1 MPDIANRLDLKYT
14 YPKAMKRETI
24 KFILLIFFAAAAF
37 SAIKYLSL
45 DKRFFS
51 GDVARWVEGFGPWA
65 PLIYI
70 SLYAIAPSFM
80 FPGVPLTILGGALF
94 GPLWGMVYASV
105 GATLGA
111 SVAFLVARRMGRPWV
126 EKKIKNT
133 RLQKLDEDVERY
145 GWKIVAFTRLIP
157 LFPFNVLNYAFG
169 MTKIRFS
176 RFVVASFV
184 FMLPGVAAYVLF
196 SSSLKDALGG
206 RFSWSFWAGLSLI
219 VILSLIPLVYKRL
232 PPFSK
237 GRGTHPKDGSGGLRK
252 KNGQ

>member
-80 FPGVPLTILGGALF
+80 FPGSSLDYF
-94 GPLWGMVYASV
+94 GRS
-105 GATLGA
+105 
-111 SVAFLVARRMGRPWV
+111 AFRPFMGHGLRLSRRDARRLSGVPRCAAHGQAVGR
-126 EKKIKNT
+126 KKIKNT

-169 MTKIRFS
+169 MTKDTFFALRRGVLRIHVAGSGGLRSFLKLAQ
-176 RFVVASFV
+176 RRLRRQVFVEFLGRPLS
-184 FMLPGVAAYVLF
+184 YRY
-196 SSSLKDALGG
+196 SL
-206 RFSWSFWAGLSLI
+206 S
-219 VILSLIPLVYKRL
+219 IPLVYKRL
-232 PPFSK
+232 PLFQRGGVPIRRM
-237 GRGTHPKDGSGGLRK
+237 GRGD
-252 KNGQ
+252 

>member
-1 MPDIANRLDLKYT
+1 MR
-14 YPKAMKRETI
+14 RETI
-24 KFILLIFFAAAAF
+24 KFILLVFFAVAAF
-37 SAIKYLSL
+37 FAVKYLSL
-45 DKRFFS
+45 DKRFF
-51 GDVARWVEGFGPWA
+51 GNDIAPWVEGFGPWA

-94 GPLWGMVYASV
+94 GPLWGMIYASI

-111 SVAFLVARRMGRPWV
+111 SIAFLVARRMGRPWV

-157 LFPFNVLNYAFG
+157 LFPFNLLNYAFG
-169 MTKIRFS
+169 MTRIRFS
-176 RFVVASFV
+176 RFVAASFV

-232 PPFSK
+232 PHFSK
-237 GRGTHPKDGSGGLRK
+237 GRGTHPKDGSGGIRK
-252 KNGQ
+252 KNGR